1 MRKGTLSLNP
11 EATPVSIE
19 LPDDYDRL
27 LQSITVCA
35 PAQKISLDIDVT
47 HKLALPAILES
58 ALLLVAQIET
68 VSPSELGSFFGLT
81 DHERDILVNEMIDTD
96 LVRFNDEGDIATTPK
111 LIAQRRE
118 GAADG
123 GITIEDV
130 ENFREITFVDLCTG
144 HIQPRS
150 EADKQLGLPMLP
162 RKVNLTDFSQ
172 IFAKQFHRFQACL
185 PDLKSK
191 KSLRSSKAHLY
202 RINRASVMQSGLQ
215 QQVSLD
221 IHARHDPLYG
231 IRLDAR
237 LLDYK
242 KEHSNLI
249 DSSGLKTEAVDWIHN
264 RLHEP
269 ATISLQQYCDIVRD
283 PVIERYIKHGD
294 ILDLPRLLHDRF
306 RAKTGYG
313 HQNTRMMIGPI
324 YSAAN
329 RKTITSWVDRHSK
342 NKRMHQG
349 VWLGATNQLFGASLG
364 LESFMKEIN
373 YELNQGERRSSLNLA
388 FHLGEG
394 HDSYDERSRLKNTL
408 SQRTDCKLC
417 TFVDGTSESHMEL
430 MVFPG
435 ENGCAL
441 AQYHAKIDTS
451 LGFGGLTIPLG
462 YFTIEPDCVAFL
474 WEQVRKRINSNLTPF
489 DNYEINLESLNKQ
502 LKYAPQSLN
511 KLLEDESAQLLKN
524 LVDKFNRFT

>member
-11 EATPVSIE
+11 DAVTVPIE

-81 DHERDILVNEMIDTD
+81 DHERNILVNEMIDTD

-130 ENFREITFVDLCTG
+130 ENFREITFIDLCTG

-202 RINRASVMQSGLQ
+202 RINCASVMQSGLQ

-221 IHARHDPLYG
+221 IHAHHDPLYG
-231 IRLDAR
+231 IRLDAH

-242 KEHSNLI
+242 KEYSNLI

-269 ATISLQQYCDIVRD
+269 ATINLQQYCDLVRD
-283 PVIERYIKHGD
+283 PVIERYIKSGD

-306 RAKTGYG
+306 RSKTGYG
-313 HQNTRMMIGPI
+313 HQNTRMMIGPV
-324 YSAAN
+324 YSATN
-329 RKTITSWVDRHSK
+329 RKTITSWIERHNK
-342 NKRMHQG
+342 NKRMHHG
-349 VWLGATNQLFGASLG
+349 IWLGATNQLFGA
-364 LESFMKEIN
+364 
-373 YELNQGERRSSLNLA
+373 
-388 FHLGEG
+388 
-394 HDSYDERSRLKNTL
+394 RL
-408 SQRTDCKLC
+408 R
-417 TFVDGTSESHMEL
+417 
-430 MVFPG
+430 
-435 ENGCAL
+435 
-441 AQYHAKIDTS
+441 
-451 LGFGGLTIPLG
+451 PL
-462 YFTIEPDCVAFL
+462 I
-474 WEQVRKRINSNLTPF
+474 R
-489 DNYEINLESLNKQ
+489 
-502 LKYAPQSLN
+502 
-511 KLLEDESAQLLKN
+511 
-524 LVDKFNRFT
+524 